1 MEILPLAT
9 SVEGTSAPP
18 PPRGYQE
25 ESIRLGVDFLNSDEG
40 PNEIHVIP
48 TGGGK
53 SHCIGGICD
62 RVNMPILVL
71 QPSEEIL
78 RQNYGKFVAYGHH
91 AGMFCASVGRKDLSR
106 VTFASI
112 QSVMSRD
119 RSGRY
124 LNASKFLHFRHIIID
139 ECHLASNVKGTRLDS
154 SAVKKMAE
162 KDAQI
167 ADFIH
172 MLKEKHGKMPRVLGF
187 TATPFR
193 LYPCN
198 DRHGNKDS
206 MLKFLT
212 RTRPALFGRLGY
224 HVQIKDL
231 AERKFLAPAKYYN
244 VVNQL
249 SHGFDRSALK
259 VNSTGADYDEE
270 ALQEYYNSI
279 NFKEDVVQIIKRIN
293 KTGKQVLVFMSSV
306 ADAEWVSSQ
315 LPDSATVTGKTP
327 KKERK
332 AAQDAFKSGKLRS
345 VVNCSVW
352 GIGFDYVDLK
362 CVLLARPLRSLAMY
376 YQYYGRALRPFN
388 GETAWLVDCCLNLS
402 VFGRIEDL
410 RVDFDIKGL
419 PVITGTNGK
428 LLTGV
433 PLKEQEVEMAQEV
446 IY

>member
-1 MEILPLAT
+1 MNLLPLTT
-9 SVEGTSAPP
+9 SVDGKSTPV
-18 PPRGYQE
+18 PRDYQE
-25 ESIRLGVDFLNSDEG
+25 ESIRLGVEFLKSDKG
-40 PNEIHVIP
+40 ANDIHVIP

-62 RVNMPILVL
+62 RVDFPVLVL

-91 AGMFCASVGRKDLSR
+91 AGMFCDAVGRKDLSR

-119 RSGRY
+119 RSGNY
-124 LNASKFLHFRHIIID
+124 LSVHRFMHFRHVIID
-139 ECHLASNVKGTRLDS
+139 ECHLASNVKGTRLD
-154 SAVKKMAE
+154 AAAKRQNKE
-162 KDAQI
+162 KDAQM

-172 MLKEKHGKMPRVLGF
+172 MLTEKHGKSPRVIGF

-193 LYPCN
+193 LYPCT
-198 DRHGNKDS
+198 DRHGKKDS

-212 RTRPALFGRLGY
+212 RTRPALFGNLAY
-224 HVQIKDL
+224 HVQIKEL
-231 AERKFLAPAKYYN
+231 SERGYLAPSKYYN
-244 VVNQL
+244 VVDQL
-249 SHGFDRSALK
+249 SHGFDRTQLK
-259 VNSTGADYDEE
+259 VNSTGADYDED
-270 ALQEYYNSI
+270 ALQEYYDSI
-279 NFKEDVVQIIKRIN
+279 NFKEDIVKIIQRIN

-327 KKERK
+327 KAARKDAER
-332 AAQDAFKSGKLRS
+332 AFKNGRLRS

-352 GIGFDYVDLK
+352 GIGYDHPELK
-362 CVLLARPLRSLAMY
+362 AVLLARPLRSLAMY
-376 YQYYGRALRPFN
+376 YQFYGRALRPFN
-388 GETAWLVDCCLNLS
+388 GETAWLIDACLNLS

-433 PLKEQEVEMAQEV
+433 PLKEQEVEMVQEV
-446 IY
+446 MY